1 MAFKVARRAAA
12 LAALAAV
19 LQACG
24 GGGEQGETALPREAG
39 VPVRSGYITYDEDGA
54 TKRCEVG
61 QTRILEVHEEDRTVT
76 VSRYIIFIYGPTLVA
91 ADRRFPDRCSVGTR
105 GSLNVDMRQFR
116 GTDLATLGQYRRLE
130 ISCEAGGECGDLGE
144 FNQRGNDLAAELLG
158 DAISGG
164 SSDS

>member
-1 MAFKVARRAAA
+1 MAFMVTRRATA
-12 LAALAAV
+12 LAALAVV

-24 GGGEQGETALPREAG
+24 GGEEASTALPRDAG
-39 VPVRSGYITYDEDGA
+39 VPVRSGYVTYDQNGS

-105 GSLNVDMRQFR
+105 GSLNVDLRRFR
-116 GTDLATLGQYRRLE
+116 GTDLATLGEYRRLE
-130 ISCEAGGECGDLGE
+130 TSCEAGGDCGDLGE